1 MEKKVLTKEE
11 KEFIKLSETLVPKV
25 QKWRSEE
32 KDAKFTT
39 SEYIQC
45 IKEQNIRLRIE
56 LGKYMQDTQNIV
68 DAAIKERISEK
79 DKYLHRI
86 ERECDNKVANKEL
99 IITGLRQELANLR
112 SERGTGRTGAG
123 FFSFLKGMFHSNK

>member
-45 IKEQNIRLRIE
+45 IKEQSIRLRIE
-56 LGKYMQDTQNIV
+56 LGKYMQDTQNIA

-86 ERECDNKVANKEL
+86 ERECDNKIANKEL
-99 IITGLRQELANLR
+99 IITGLRQEIANLR
-112 SERGTGRTGAG
+112 NEKGTGRSGAG
-123 FFSFLKGMFHSNK
+123 FFSFLKGIFHNNK

>member
-86 ERECDNKVANKEL
+86 ERECDNKIANKEL
-99 IITGLRQELANLR
+99 IITGLRQEIANLR
-112 SERGTGRTGAG
+112 SESGTGRSGAG
-123 FFSFLKGMFHSNK
+123 FFSFLKGIFHNNK